1 MDFKDCLEKYCTQV
15 GIRLDD
21 KQVGQF
27 DTYFQMLIEK
37 NKVMNLTAITDVKD
51 VVLKHMLDC
60 MFVYDSDIF
69 AENSSICDLGTGAGF
84 PGMPLKIYKPDLNV
98 TLMDSLGKRLKWL
111 DEVMDSLN
119 LDSISTCHMRA
130 EDAGNNKV
138 HREKY
143 DLVLSRAVA
152 RLSVLTEYCLPL
164 VKPGGYFVAMK
175 ASSYEQ
181 ELLEAK
187 NALKIL
193 GGEVAKVKHVQ
204 LPEIDDKRVVIYIK
218 KVHNTPK
225 AYPRRAG
232 VPDKSPL

>member
-1 MDFKDCLEKYCTQV
+1 MEFKDCLTKYCTQV
-15 GIRLDD
+15 GVELDET
-21 KQVGQF
+21 QVEKF
-27 DTYFQMLIEK
+27 DTYFQMMIEK

-60 MFVYDSDIF
+60 LLVYEADVFS
-69 AENSSICDLGTGAGF
+69 ENSSICDLGTGAGF
-84 PGMPLKIYKPDLNV
+84 PGMPLKIYKPSLNV

-111 DEVMDSLN
+111 DEVVDTLSLKK
-119 LDSISTCHMRA
+119 IGTCHMRA
-130 EDAGNNKV
+130 EDAGNNKA

-152 RLSVLTEYCLPL
+152 RLSVLAEYCLPL
-164 VKPGGYFVAMK
+164 VKTGGCFVAMK
-175 ASSYEQ
+175 ASNYEQ
-181 ELLEAK
+181 ELEEAK
-187 NALKIL
+187 NALQIL
-193 GGEVAKVKHVQ
+193 GGEVVKVKHVQ

-232 VPDKSPL
+232 VPDKSSL